1 MLREFEC
8 DALWGYHGFVPSESV
23 SHLRMGFYKGDLFTE
38 DPQINRDVLPLLD
51 LMRKKQPDYVTVALD
66 PEGSGPDTHYKVL
79 QAVSAACKLYSEEN
93 PGRDLK
99 IWGYRNVWFRFHPR
113 EAKVIYPVELGD
125 HAHLN
130 DAFETCF
137 ISQKEA
143 SFPAPDY
150 DGPFSHWAQMI
161 QAEQYQQLVTL
172 LGEDFFSA
180 HPDPRMRAARGMVF
194 INELDMGE
202 FLDRAR
208 QLKHNA
214 EG

>member
-1 MLREFEC
+1 
-8 DALWGYHGFVPSESV
+8 
-23 SHLRMGFYKGDLFTE
+23 
-38 DPQINRDVLPLLD
+38 
-51 LMRKKQPDYVTVALD
+51 MRKKHPDYVTVALD

-79 QAVSAACKLYSEEN
+79 QAVSAACKLHSEEN
-93 PGRDLK
+93 PGKDLK

-194 INELDMGE
+194 INELGMGE